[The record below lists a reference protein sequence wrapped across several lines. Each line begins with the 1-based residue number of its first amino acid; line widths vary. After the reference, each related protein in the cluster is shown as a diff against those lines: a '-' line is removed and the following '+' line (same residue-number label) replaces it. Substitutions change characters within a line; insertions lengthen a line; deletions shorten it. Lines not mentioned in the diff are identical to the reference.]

1 MTRRTHRPRTA
12 WAGRSSYGRSKV
24 LAVGAMESFEHAP
37 VYFMISFAILD
48 THTKR
53 GGVIQIDFDRP
64 WLQGVPVSRA
74 ASGGA
79 D

>member
-1 MTRRTHRPRTA
+1 
-12 WAGRSSYGRSKV
+12 
-24 LAVGAMESFEHAP
+24 
-37 VYFMISFAILD
+37 MISFAILD

-53 GGVIQIDFDRP
+53 GSVIQIDFNRP
-64 WLQGVPVSRA
+64 WLQGVPVSRD